1 MADAPEGTIKFVP
14 PAHVGGEPVTM
25 PINGTATTSGTGAN
39 PLPLQQPGAMDIA
52 TYYALQIGVFAFIV
66 LLFYVLVILPQQKR
80 IKRHNKM
87 LGGVR
92 KGDEVITAGGFIAR
106 VVKSVEGEDRIVLD
120 LGKGVEVTA
129 LRSSVHAIVDK

>member
-14 PAHVGGEPVTM
+14 PAQVDATPVTL
-25 PINGTATTSGTGAN
+25 PIKELQTSSGTGVN
-39 PLPLQQPGAMDIA
+39 PLPQPGAMDIA

-80 IKRHNKM
+80 IKKHNKM

-92 KGDEVITAGGFIAR
+92 KGDEVITAGGLVAR

-129 LRSSVHAIVDK
+129 LRSSVHAIVDKQ